1 MILDIFDKACP
12 QCGATNPSINSRCA
26 CGYLYP
32 KDLRLALERDVQ
44 QEKTLEKNLAAR
56 AEKAAATA
64 GLVAQIAAAE
74 PQNRSKAAAAV
85 KAERTAVAGQVE
97 LAQQRVRVV
106 EAKRKLAA
114 HAARESQGTPSGETT
129 DEATLWNTR
138 SWQAMVVREAL
149 KAPSMQSTTGVGATA
164 SAQPRAAFRAAQ
176 VAKADKAMKD
186 LEIIKCPACGAFLSA
201 IATDCTCGWSL
212 STAVAE
218 LEMPSLALSDDERT
232 ALTEGFKINRRRKRR

>member
-1 MILDIFDKACP
+1 MV
-12 QCGATNPSINSRCA
+12 
-26 CGYLYP
+26 
-32 KDLRLALERDVQ
+32 LERGVQ

-56 AEKAAATA
+56 AAKAAAAA

-74 PQNRSKAAAAV
+74 PQNRSKAAAAA

-106 EAKRKLAA
+106 EAKHKLAA
-114 HAARESQGTPSGETT
+114 QATPSGETT
-129 DEATLWNTR
+129 DEATLWNTS

-186 LEIIKCPACGAFLSA
+186 LEIIKCPACGAFLPA

-232 ALTEGFKINRRRKRR
+232 ALTKGFKINRRRKRR